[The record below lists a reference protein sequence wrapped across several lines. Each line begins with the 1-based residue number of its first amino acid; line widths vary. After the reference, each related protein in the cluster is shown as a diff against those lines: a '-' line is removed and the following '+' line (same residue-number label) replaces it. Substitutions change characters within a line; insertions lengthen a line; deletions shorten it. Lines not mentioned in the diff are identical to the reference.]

1 VEVKVKLRRI
11 RAERVSFDSSRKIR
25 EDDGSLVVPA
35 VLTRE
40 SILPFDAGFGYRPA
54 AELELAAWTL
64 EGAWVVANN
73 HIATV
78 FVTDRADIR
87 GKVENVRFDGKI
99 NGVVGD
105 IRFLK
110 SCRDQTFL
118 DGVRSGS
125 LRDVSVAYYSE
136 EDFSPGKFGDEVYD
150 FVQRNFMFGHVAAGV
165 PEGRCPNPYCGMNA
179 DALIVAP
186 QGDSEETADYIHV
199 TLRDPALFVEDHFR
213 IVEFDA
219 KLGVKA
225 VVGKLK
231 SDSKGAA
238 VVQKYIFTKAKGW
251 TLKKAEDWAKQH
263 KDSVLPG
270 VPKSSGVSSQ
280 GDKVP
285 DGEVER
291 LDPFEVLE
299 DSRRLLRSR

>member
-1 VEVKVKLRRI
+1 VKLRRI
-11 RAERVSFDSSRKIR
+11 RAERVAFDSSRRIR
-25 EDDGSLVVPA
+25 EDEEALVVPA

-54 AELELAAWTL
+54 AELKDAAWTL
-64 EGAWVVANN
+64 EGAWVVAYN

-78 FVTDRADIR
+78 FVTDRGDIR

-110 SCRDQTFL
+110 SCCDKAFL

-125 LRDVSVAYYSE
+125 LKDVSVAYYSE

-179 DALIVAP
+179 DSIIIKP
-186 QGDSEETADYIHV
+186 KRDSEETEDYIHV
-199 TLRDPALFVEDHFR
+199 AVRDPSGFVEGHLR
-213 IVEFDA
+213 TVEFDA
-219 KLGVKA
+219 ELGVKA
-225 VVGKLK
+225 VVGRLK
-231 SDSKGAA
+231 SASKSAA
-238 VVQKYIFTKAKGW
+238 VVQKYIR
-251 TLKKAEDWAKQH
+251 
-263 KDSVLPG
+263 P
-270 VPKSSGVSSQ
+270 
-280 GDKVP
+280 
-285 DGEVER
+285 
-291 LDPFEVLE
+291 
-299 DSRRLLRSR
+299 

>member
-1 VEVKVKLRRI
+1 VKLRRI
-11 RAERVSFDSSRKIR
+11 RAERIAFDSSRKIR
-25 EDDGSLVVPA
+25 EDEEALVVPA

-54 AELELAAWTL
+54 AELKDAAWTL
-64 EGAWVVANN
+64 EGAWVVAYN
-73 HIATV
+73 HISTV

-110 SCRDQTFL
+110 SCCDEVFL

-125 LRDVSVAYYSE
+125 LKDVSVAYYSE

-165 PEGRCPNPYCGMNA
+165 PEGRCPNPYCGMKA

-186 QGDSEETADYIHV
+186 RGDSEETADYIQV
-199 TLRDPALFVEDHFR
+199 TMCDRALFVESHFR
-213 IVEFDA
+213 TVEFDA
-219 KLGVKA
+219 ELGVKA

-231 SDSKGAA
+231 SASKDAA
-238 VVQKYIFTKAKGW
+238 VVQKYIFAKAKGW
-251 TLKKAEDWAKQH
+251 TLQDAEVWAKQH
-263 KDSVLPG
+263 MDSVLPG
-270 VPKSSGVSSQ
+270 LPEGSNVRSQ
-280 GDKVP
+280 GDMVP
-285 DGEVER
+285 DCEVER

>member
-1 VEVKVKLRRI
+1 VKLRRI
-11 RAERVSFDSSRKIR
+11 RAERVAFDSSRKIR
-25 EDDGSLVVPA
+25 EDDRSLVVPA

-64 EGAWVVANN
+64 EGAWVVAYN

-87 GKVENVRFDGKI
+87 GKVETVRFDGKI

-110 SCRDQTFL
+110 SCCNSAFL
-118 DGVRSGS
+118 EGVRSGS

-186 QGDSEETADYIHV
+186 RGDSEENADYIHV
-199 TLRDPALFVEDHFR
+199 TMRDPALFVEEPLSHCR
-213 IVEFDA
+213 V
-219 KLGVKA
+219 
-225 VVGKLK
+225 
-231 SDSKGAA
+231 
-238 VVQKYIFTKAKGW
+238 
-251 TLKKAEDWAKQH
+251 
-263 KDSVLPG
+263 
-270 VPKSSGVSSQ
+270 
-280 GDKVP
+280 
-285 DGEVER
+285 
-291 LDPFEVLE
+291 
-299 DSRRLLRSR
+299 

>member
-1 VEVKVKLRRI
+1 VKLRRI
-11 RAERVSFDSSRKIR
+11 RAERIAFDSSRKIR
-25 EDDGSLVVPA
+25 EDEEALVVPA

-54 AELELAAWTL
+54 TELKDAAWTL
-64 EGAWVVANN
+64 EGAWVVAYN

-110 SCRDQTFL
+110 SCCDEVFL
-118 DGVRSGS
+118 EGVRSGS

-186 QGDSEETADYIHV
+186 RGDSEETADYIHV
-199 TLRDPALFVEDHFR
+199 TMRDPALFVESHFR
-213 IVEFDA
+213 TVEFDA
-219 KLGVKA
+219 ELGVKA

-231 SDSKGAA
+231 SASKDAA
-238 VVQKYIFTKAKGW
+238 VVQKYIFAKAKGW
-251 TLKKAEDWAKQH
+251 TLQDAEVWAKQH
-263 KDSVLPG
+263 KDSLLPI
-270 VPKSSGVSSQ
+270 VPEG
-280 GDKVP
+280 
-285 DGEVER
+285 
-291 LDPFEVLE
+291 
-299 DSRRLLRSR
+299 